1 MTKRYK
7 TLSSA
12 QSAIRR
18 RRMDV
23 CNNTVFDMKGSDSQ
37 GGYLVVI
44 WLEEREDRDY
54 VETLGFMGRHP
65 MRREEMENRLR
76 VASSN
81 IVEESD

>member
-7 TLSSA
+7 TLASA

-23 CNNTVFDMKGSDSQ
+23 CNNTVFDMKGTDAE

-44 WLEEREDRDY
+44 WLEEKEDRDY

-65 MRREEMENRLR
+65 NRREEMESRLR
-76 VASSN
+76 VVYFN
-81 IVEESD
+81 VVEESD